1 MVMAQTVELDRDG
14 AVARPTGAGPDPL
27 IGKQLLHYRVREVI
41 GQGGMSVV
49 YLGHDEH
56 LHRDVAI
63 KVLHPF
69 LAEKAECRA
78 RLAREARAVARLE
91 HPHILKV
98 FDYSGEPKTIDE
110 TPEGVRDRVRGF
122 AEGFIIA
129 ELVRGLTLKHFAER
143 HQLWS
148 CPEVGALVV
157 WQLGRALEH
166 AHQSGVVHR
175 DIKPENVMVR
185 EDGWLKLMDFG
196 IAHIADQTGLTVT
209 GTLLGS
215 PAHMA
220 PEVIDGSHADEKS
233 DLFSLGTVL
242 YWLTTGALP
251 FEAPTPHALLKQ
263 IVEGRTVPPQQ
274 KSARISDDL
283 ARFMARAM
291 ATRPADRFESAGAFC
306 EALAEVIERSGLPAT
321 PEALRA
327 ILVEPE
333 RALPRVR
340 ADVRRAFLARA
351 TTLLDEGA
359 PVRALGCLNRV
370 LADDGE
376 DADAQ
381 ALLARAQG
389 GIDEAAASEPPPTT
403 APTGVA
409 AFDLA
414 PTEVTE
420 PARRAPAPQ
429 RVLQQ
434 VGVIAA
440 AAGLIVAAVV
450 VATRLDTG
458 RVPEA
463 APPVAPASPEQPHVD
478 DGTSTGVPAAF
489 AGDPAAP
496 PVPDGIGKVVKVEPS
511 RPRPPKKDDPSATKV
526 DEPAPPAPAVVE
538 RMVTFRVAPWANIA
552 VDGKPFSAG
561 KPVATGLLSVGPHLA
576 LLQNPSAKDKELPF
590 EVKADGEPPVIT
602 VKLEPRPALLKVTC
616 NVPEAAVSVA
626 GTGGAVTAKQ
636 SLERPLVVPLG
647 DQSRAVRE
655 VFVVKKGFRPKRQK
669 VDFFAGETAVIDVVL
684 EPDTGDEAG
693 P

>member
-1 MVMAQTVELDRDG
+1 MAQTVELHRDG
-14 AVARPTGAGPDPL
+14 GSVRQAGAGPDPL
-27 IGKQLLHYRVREVI
+27 IGQHLLHYRVREVI

-110 TPEGVRDRVRGF
+110 TPEGARDRVRGF
-122 AEGFIIA
+122 AEGFIVA

-143 HQLWS
+143 HQLWN

-157 WQLGRALEH
+157 WQLGMALEH

-185 EDGWLKLMDFG
+185 DDGWLKLMDFG
-196 IAHIADQTGLTVT
+196 IAHIADQKGLTVT

-220 PEVIDGSHADEKS
+220 PEVIDGSHADERS

-242 YWLTTGALP
+242 YWLTTGTLP

-263 IVEGRTVPPQQ
+263 IVEGRSVPAQQ

-283 ARFMARAM
+283 ARFLARAM
-291 ATRPADRFESAGAFC
+291 ATRPADRFESAGVFC
-306 EALAEVIERSGLPAT
+306 AALAEVLERSGLAAS
-321 PEALRA
+321 PEPLRN
-327 ILVEPE
+327 ILADPE
-333 RALPRVR
+333 HALPRVQL
-340 ADVRRAFLARA
+340 DVRRAFLARA
-351 TTLLDEGA
+351 SALLDEGA

-370 LADDGE
+370 LADDAE

-389 GIDEAAASEPPPTT
+389 GIDEAEPAADEAPST
-403 APTGVA
+403 ATTGVA
-409 AFDLA
+409 LAGLA
-414 PTEVTE
+414 PHEVTE
-420 PARRAPAPQ
+420 PTRRAPDSRRLA
-429 RVLQQ
+429 QQ

-450 VATRLDTG
+450 VATRFDDV
-458 RVPEA
+458 RPMDA
-463 APPVAPASPEQPHVD
+463 KPAPAVD
-478 DGTSTGVPAAF
+478 PPAPLPAPVDEGTSTGAPAAF
-489 AGDPAAP
+489 AGGALVTDDTGKVAKVDPA
-496 PVPDGIGKVVKVEPS
+496 
-511 RPRPPKKDDPSATKV
+511 RPKPPKKDDAAAIAKLDTP
-526 DEPAPPAPAVVE
+526 PAPAPAVVE
-538 RMVTFRVAPWANIA
+538 RMVTFRVAPWANIT

-561 KPVATGLLSVGPHLA
+561 KPVATGLLAVGPHVA

-590 EVKADGEPPVIT
+590 EVKAEGEPPVIT

-616 NVPEAAVSVA
+616 NVADASVSVA
-626 GTGGAVTAKQ
+626 GTGGVVSAGQT
-636 SLERPLVVPLG
+636 LERPLVVTLG
-647 DQSRAVRE
+647 ELSRAVRE
-655 VFVVKKGFRPKRQK
+655 VFVVKKGYRPKRQK
-669 VDFFAGETAVIDVVL
+669 VEFLAGETAVLDVVL
-684 EPDTGDEAG
+684 EPDGSDEAA